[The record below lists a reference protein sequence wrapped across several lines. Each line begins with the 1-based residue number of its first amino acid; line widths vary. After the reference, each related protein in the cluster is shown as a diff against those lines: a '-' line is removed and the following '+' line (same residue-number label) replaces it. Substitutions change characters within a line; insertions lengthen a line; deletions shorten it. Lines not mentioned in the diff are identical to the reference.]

1 MKYTPHT
8 HRQISVLSFI
18 PESPYFSNYD
28 TLAREDSATSAA
40 PAIKFEQH
48 SHTKFNCDHDHPP
61 LIAPAVTTDSHCIG
75 YPTHV
80 AQRMSVMD
88 STMERYSSSTLSAW
102 TWTFAWSFSSLIW
115 WHLISQKSS
124 QSGTRRASLSFVC
137 PCAYYSTHPGASH
150 FASHPDKPQRHR
162 SLCDASDSRASR
174 ARENRRCLASPLPTP
189 LTLPM
194 RRALCAPSR
203 ARCT

>member
-1 MKYTPHT
+1 MLQEQVQRLGACSLPGVSIVYDRFMTVMWRAVSRGFVT
-8 HRQISVLSFI
+8 HANAEF
-18 PESPYFSNYD
+18 
-28 TLAREDSATSAA
+28 
-40 PAIKFEQH
+40 
-48 SHTKFNCDHDHPP
+48 
-61 LIAPAVTTDSHCIG
+61 
-75 YPTHV
+75 V
-80 AQRMSVMD
+80 AGGLWHGFD
-88 STMERYSSSTLSAW
+88 CGYSSSTLSAW